1 MFEKD
6 TFLGILF
13 KILIFIFL
21 IGYIIRRLIP
31 FLFSWLIREITKKT
45 SSENFSYSNQNKKE
59 QKSSNSKKLGEYVDY
74 EEID

>member
-21 IGYIIRRLIP
+21 IAYIIRRLIP

>member
-1 MFEKD
+1 MFEID
-6 TFLGILF
+6 RFLGILF

-21 IGYIIRRLIP
+21 IAYIIRRLIP

>member
-21 IGYIIRRLIP
+21 ITYIIRRLIP

>member
-21 IGYIIRRLIP
+21 IGYIIRKLIP

>member
-45 SSENFSYSNQNKKE
+45 SSESFSYSNQNKKE